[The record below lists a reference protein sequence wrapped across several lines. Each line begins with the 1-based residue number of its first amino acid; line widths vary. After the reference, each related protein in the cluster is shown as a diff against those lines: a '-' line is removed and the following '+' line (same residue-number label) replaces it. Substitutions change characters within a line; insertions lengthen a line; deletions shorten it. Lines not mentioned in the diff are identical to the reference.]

1 MLISGY
7 FRVKSFSG
15 KDAQGYETEVDVE
28 NVMDAQITGTLYL
41 PPYMRKS
48 TSSISSNSVIFGVMD
63 DVTGLGAALYS
74 EDADFEYRFDADVTI
89 GKNLSVQKSITAS
102 EDIKSLYGD
111 VVAGTISLK
120 GHVHQLVA
128 ISPADCALILASG
141 ASVTTPTPTPATL
154 ISTYTVT
161 PS

>member
-15 KDAQGYETEVDVE
+15 SDAQGYETEVDVE
-28 NVMDAQITGTLYL
+28 NVMDSKITGTLYL

-48 TSSISSNSVIFGVMD
+48 TSGISSNSVLFGVMD

-74 EDADFEYRFDADVTI
+74 DDADFEYRFDADVTI
-89 GKNLSVQKSITAS
+89 GKNLDVQKAITAQ
-102 EDIKSLYGD
+102 EDIKSVYGD

-120 GHVHQLVA
+120 NHVHQLVA

-141 ASVTTPTPTPATL
+141 ASVATTPTPATL